1 MSVGSC
7 VDLRHFS
14 RIADRD
20 LRLLYGEFSGWK
32 YAIAND
38 LWVYWRSAVEC
49 RATVLSTWDSL
60 PRILDIPCLNHM
72 LNLVF
77 NDCVENC
84 HELRCLVADVKKWQK
99 FLRALGLPAPTVP
112 EAGWFSIVE
121 LIAAIVQTRDSE
133 MALNLHPDVVESILG
148 TSDISE
154 VPPEFFL
161 LYDMLEP
168 LYILSKNLEN
178 QRTRLCQAIPL
189 IRTCMDRRKEVFR
202 TNLSA
207 TFIVI
212 LGKLL
217 SNLLARLRSNAFEE
231 MVTSYILSIPGKRE
245 IASRLNC
252 FSNDRC
258 RASAVQELL
267 LAMQQCPESFEI
279 DRQEASCTH
288 QYTLTTSCSRQHTLT
303 TSFPHQYTLTTSR
316 HQHILSTSW
325 TYQWAGLV
333 RQGPAETESSYLM
346 DQSRNTTR

>member
-1 MSVGSC
+1 M
-7 VDLRHFS
+7 
-14 RIADRD
+14 
-20 LRLLYGEFSGWK
+20 
-32 YAIAND
+32 
-38 LWVYWRSAVEC
+38 
-49 RATVLSTWDSL
+49 
-60 PRILDIPCLNHM
+60 
-72 LNLVF
+72 
-77 NDCVENC
+77 
-84 HELRCLVADVKKWQK
+84 
-99 FLRALGLPAPTVP
+99 P
-112 EAGWFSIVE
+112 EKGWFSIVE

-161 LYDMLEP
+161 LYDILEP

-189 IRTCMDRRKEVFR
+189 IRTCMDRWKEVFR

-279 DRQEASCTH
+279 DRQEVDEAEQWTTSDELESPTKPSFSYRTTVLQCTYGKECYNDVDVLGMGSDLHVIRVPISSFRVIIPLPQTH
-288 QYTLTTSCSRQHTLT
+288 QINLKLET
-303 TSFPHQYTLTTSR
+303 FPICCISVV
-316 HQHILSTSW
+316 II
-325 TYQWAGLV
+325 
-333 RQGPAETESSYLM
+333 
-346 DQSRNTTR
+346 N